1 MADTEKNNTQDETI
15 ESPADAEVAAEGASA
30 ADSELEECRRERDQ
44 LFQRLARIQADFQ
57 NSRRRLEADIEQRL
71 QFANA
76 QLIKSMFPVIDNL
89 ERALS
94 VDESKTD
101 VKAMRKGMQ
110 ITLDQWAK
118 ALASQSVTVIAPAA
132 GTPFD
137 PTIHEAI
144 LEQPSDQYREPTVV
158 QLLQKGYQLHGRTLR
173 PAQVAVSKL
182 A

>member
-1 MADTEKNNTQDETI
+1 MAETEQDNARD
-15 ESPADAEVAAEGASA
+15 ESAEPVTESQADSAAADAHDA
-30 ADSELEECRRERDQ
+30 ELEKVRRERDQ
-44 LFQRLARIQADFQ
+44 LFERLARLQADFQ
-57 NSRRRLEADIEQRL
+57 NSRRRLEGDIEQRL

-76 QLIKSMFPVIDNL
+76 QLIKSLFPVMDNL

-101 VKAMRKGMQ
+101 VAAMRKGMQ
-110 ITLDQWAK
+110 ITLDQWNK
-118 ALASQSVTVIAPAA
+118 ALASQSVTAIAPTP

-137 PTIHEAI
+137 PAIHEAI
-144 LEQPSDQYREPTVV
+144 MEKPSDQYAEPTVV

>member
-1 MADTEKNNTQDETI
+1 MPETEQDNTRDESADPSADGRTELDK
-15 ESPADAEVAAEGASA
+15 V
-30 ADSELEECRRERDQ
+30 RRERDQ
-44 LFQRLARIQADFQ
+44 LFERLARIQADFQ
-57 NSRRRLEADIEQRL
+57 NSRKRLETDIEQRL
-71 QFANA
+71 QYANA
-76 QLIKSMFPVIDNL
+76 QLIKSLFPVIDNL

-101 VKAMRKGMQ
+101 GTAMRKGMQ

-118 ALASQSVTVIAPAA
+118 ALASQSVTAIAPTP

-144 LEQPSDQYREPTVV
+144 LQQPSDQYDEPTVT